1 VPIRKD
7 ADDHQGH
14 PYEEHRNVGRGP
26 VPLREKQY
34 KGREG
39 ASALPEKGGKVSKRN
54 LLIIGVIAVLVVG
67 AALGVYLFTRQGKP
81 AKKVAETTL
90 KEGEKN
96 FSKGAFKDALADLK
110 KAVSENPDS
119 FKAHFLLAKSYEA
132 LGQLDNAFVE
142 YQKAAKLDPKNAEVH
157 YNLALLYKEKG
168 DAKKAISELE
178 ESIRIFP
185 NFVGARNLLAKY
197 YGEQGETDEAVEQY
211 KKIIELKPFGF
222 DLAGVHNEL
231 GLLYINQGRRQDA
244 IKEWQA
250 ALSIDPNNQ
259 RAKDLLAQ
267 YR

>member
-1 VPIRKD
+1 VSRK
-7 ADDHQGH
+7 
-14 PYEEHRNVGRGP
+14 
-26 VPLREKQY
+26 
-34 KGREG
+34 
-39 ASALPEKGGKVSKRN
+39 N
-54 LLIIGVIAVLVVG
+54 LAIIGVIVVLVIG
-67 AALGVYLFTRQGKP
+67 AALGVYFVTRPGKP
-81 AKKVAETTL
+81 AKKAAETTL
-90 KEGEKN
+90 KEGEKS
-96 FSKGAFKDALADLK
+96 FSKGDFKDALADLK

-132 LGQLDNAFVE
+132 LGQLDNALSE
-142 YQKAAKLDPKNAEVH
+142 YQKAAELDPKNAEVH

-178 ESIRIFP
+178 ESITIFP

-197 YGEQGETDEAVEQY
+197 YAEQAQADKAIEQY

-231 GLLYINQGRRQDA
+231 GLLYINEGRKQDA
-244 IKEWQA
+244 IKEWQTS
-250 ALSIDPNNQ
+250 LSIDPNNQ